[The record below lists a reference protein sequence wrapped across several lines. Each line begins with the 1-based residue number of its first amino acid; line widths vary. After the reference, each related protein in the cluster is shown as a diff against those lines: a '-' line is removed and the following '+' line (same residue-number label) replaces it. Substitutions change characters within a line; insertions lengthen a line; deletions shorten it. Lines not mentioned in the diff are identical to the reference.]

1 MNRFVLSALTV
12 LLATSAAAP
21 MAQAAEE
28 TVYEGDAFSLHQ
40 VRLAEFDQRNKADKK
55 SPDLTLHQRRL
66 SAFDQRN
73 KFGIKDP
80 NFSVQAVRLA
90 ELDQRNKS
98 DDKGEFNLAQIAR
111 ENRDLRNK
119 ATVK

>member
-1 MNRFVLSALTV
+1 MKRFALSALTV

-28 TVYEGDAFSLHQ
+28 KVSEASVFNLYQ
-40 VRLAEFDQRNKADKK
+40 VRIAE
-55 SPDLTLHQRRL
+55 
-66 SAFDQRN
+66 FDQRN

-80 NFSVQAVRLA
+80 NFSMQAVRLA
-90 ELDQRNKS
+90 ELDRRTKS
-98 DDKGEFNLAQIAR
+98 DDKGEFNLTQITR

>member
-28 TVYEGDAFSLHQ
+28 KISEDSVSNIHQ
-40 VRLAEFDQRNKADKK
+40 VRLAEFD
-55 SPDLTLHQRRL
+55 H
-66 SAFDQRN
+66 RN

-80 NFSVQAVRLA
+80 NFSMQAVRLA
-90 ELDQRNKS
+90 ELDRRAKS
-98 DDKGEFNLAQIAR
+98 DDKGEFNLTQIAR
-111 ENRDLRNK
+111 ENRDYRNK
-119 ATVK
+119 AAVK